1 MRTIKNLIVLA
12 IMLVPAFCIAQETQ
26 TRKVD
31 PFNQVRVGGSFNVFI
46 NYGNEEQ
53 VKIEPKEGD
62 PAKILTEVKDGIL
75 KVRTADN
82 ERNIR
87 AIIYITYKKLE
98 SIEKSGS
105 GDLTCQS
112 DLAADNFR
120 LSNGGS
126 GNIVADKPIKAKR
139 LNVSCSGSGNMKL
152 ADIEAKDF
160 DLSLAG
166 SSNVAIASGQVQNS
180 SISVAGSGNIRAFG
194 VKSDKCALSIS
205 GSSRLE
211 ISAAQSLEVAAS
223 GSSEVLYKGNA
234 QLAKISTSGSTQIKK
249 VD

>member
-1 MRTIKNLIVLA
+1 MRTIKNLILLA
-12 IMLVPAFCIAQETQ
+12 IMLAPVFAIAQETV

-31 PFNQVRVGGSFNVFI
+31 PFNQVKVGGSFSVFI
-46 NYGNEEQ
+46 KYGNEEM

-62 PAKILTEVKDGIL
+62 PAKIITEVKNGIL
-75 KVRTADN
+75 KVHTADN

-98 SIEKSGS
+98 GIERSGS

-112 DLAADNFR
+112 DISAENFS
-120 LSNGGS
+120 LSSGGS
-126 GNIVADKPIKAKR
+126 GNTVVDKSIKAQH

-152 ADIEAKDF
+152 TTVEAKDF
-160 DLSLAG
+160 DLSVAG
-166 SSNVAIASGQVQNS
+166 SGNVAIASGQVQNS
-180 SISVAGSGNIRAFG
+180 SISVAGSGSIRAFG

-205 GSSRLE
+205 GSSNVE
-211 ISAAQSLEVAAS
+211 VTAAQTLEVAAS

-234 QLAKISTSGSTQIKK
+234 QLSKISTSGSTQIKK